1 MGIPWVH
8 VSPQHPNRSIRLM
21 LLLRRFSSSAQG
33 TSSPA
38 GIPYSR
44 LRIGVPKETWTGER
58 RVALS
63 PAAVKTLSQK
73 GFTVTVENNAGA
85 EASFRNPDYEAAGAK
100 VCDAKEALTADI
112 VLKVLNIKLIHAL
125 KLLPRILLKKTE
137 IFISGA
143 STVSRGSTC
152 VA

>member
-1 MGIPWVH
+1 MGSPWVYASH
-8 VSPQHPNRSIRLM
+8 CHPNKSVRLI
-21 LLLRRFSSSAQG
+21 LLLRRFSSSAQS
-33 TSSPA
+33 TTPAA

-44 LRIGVPKETWTGER
+44 LRIGVPKETWIGER

-73 GFTVTVENNAGA
+73 GFTIVVEENAGA

-112 VLKVLNIKLIHAL
+112 VLKVFGWLNCIHDL
-125 KLLPRILLKKTE
+125 
-137 IFISGA
+137 SC
-143 STVSRGSTC
+143 S
-152 VA
+152 